1 MELAAGLPEAL
12 RALLALIAVLLLIVP
27 VCMTFG
33 GLLGALFTRHRRYE
47 RAVAFGGTFVAT
59 AVAPFLLLAAT
70 QSAASFLPLLLASF
84 TLPGVACWWLSRWAG
99 RR

>member
-1 MELAAGLPEAL
+1 MLAGLPEPL

-47 RAVAFGGTFVAT
+47 RAVAFCGTLVAT

-70 QSAASFLPLLLASF
+70 YGAASFLPLLLAGFS
-84 TLPGVACWWLSRWAG
+84 LPGATCWWLSRWAG